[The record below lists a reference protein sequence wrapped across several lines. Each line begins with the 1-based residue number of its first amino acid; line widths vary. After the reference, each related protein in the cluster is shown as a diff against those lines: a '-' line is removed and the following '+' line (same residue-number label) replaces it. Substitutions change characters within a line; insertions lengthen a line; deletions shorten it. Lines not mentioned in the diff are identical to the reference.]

1 MPRKVI
7 FKSIRKNIKDQEGFN
22 PADFGKEL
30 STDYEDKCGNCHK
43 YLGKQDKY
51 CKYCGTKR
59 GEGEF
64 KPYENVMYCVYGP
77 PIKHKYKCKACGNLW
92 IVSVLG
98 GDNSKYCPECG
109 QKKADLIESKM
120 ISWMDPT
127 ASDEPF
133 DSDKRPNMFS
143 KEEVE
148 GILAQRDQYKGDPD
162 LLTPNELLA
171 AMKTA
176 GVDVPK
182 KMDKDYPRTERDIE
196 QIGLARSIL
205 SLRGTNTCSYPGITC
220 PICGGNVIAGFSY
233 DIKDSDSN
241 TIQKRFHMP
250 SDDKALVFH
259 TGYNVWIDEIDT
271 DEPPAYLCL
280 TCGNR
285 FGTLEVPELNE

>member
-1 MPRKVI
+1 MSYFDHTVEAKDGSEVSLTQYAGKVLLI
-7 FKSIRKNIKDQEGFN
+7 VNTATGCGFTPQYEDLERIYAAHRDQGFEILDFPCNQFANQAPDDNEEIHKFCTGRFGVTFPQLGKVDVNGENADPLWKYLTSTTKFEGFDG
-22 PADFGKEL
+22 PSKLML
-30 STDYEDKCGNCHK
+30 S
-43 YLGKQDKY
+43 
-51 CKYCGTKR
+51 
-59 GEGEF
+59 
-64 KPYENVMYCVYGP
+64 
-77 PIKHKYKCKACGNLW
+77 PI
-92 IVSVLG
+92 V
-98 GDNSKYCPECG
+98 
-109 QKKADLIESKM
+109 
-120 ISWMDPT
+120 
-127 ASDEPF
+127 
-133 DSDKRPNMFS
+133 
-143 KEEVE
+143 
-148 GILAQRDQYKGDPD
+148 
-162 LLTPNELLA
+162 
-171 AMKTA
+171 
-176 GVDVPK
+176 K